1 MSIDYIIDYDCIP
14 KQTLGTDGILERI
27 KGKAR
32 AEAVIN
38 LFRENGDYRP
48 VEEIGFEFSRTAAD
62 GSEEV
67 QIILVQNLLDEAAA
81 LEPLAHHCAGCP
93 ANRTRQPFGCMG
105 QIEYPITLDAEA
117 WLLNQLPTIN
127 EPLVWLLMRQGI
139 DEFGYSGTDVAPLRA
154 AEGVYFTERKVLA
167 RQLGE
172 FAVTAD
178 QVFEMIFLL
187 GDIQPSHAGV
197 LLLFFHAIPRDLEA
211 DEIMRISRP
220 SENTRQPY
228 PFLLNAASDD
238 DRCITQFKGFFHALY
253 LAWTLNL
260 RLLADA

>member
-1 MSIDYIIDYDCIP
+1 MSIDYIIDYDCVP

-67 QIILVQNLLDEAAA
+67 QVILVQNLLDDAAD
-81 LEPLAHHCAGCP
+81 LDPLAYHCAGCP
-93 ANRTRQPFGCMG
+93 ANRTGQPFGCMG
-105 QIEYPITLDAEA
+105 QIEYPITLAAEA
-117 WLLNQLPTIN
+117 WLLSQLPTID

-139 DEFGYSGTDVAPLRA
+139 DEFGYAGADVAPLRA
-154 AEGVYFTERKVLA
+154 ADGVYFAERKVLA

-197 LLLFFHAIPRDLEA
+197 LLLFFNAIPRALEA
-211 DEIMRISRP
+211 DEIMKISRP
-220 SENTRQPY
+220 SENTRQRY
-228 PFLLNAASDD
+228 PFLFKHADD
-238 DRCITQFKGFFHALY
+238 DDHCITQFKAFFQALY
-253 LAWTLNL
+253 LAWTLHL
-260 RLLADA
+260 PLLVDA